1 MNSKYIIDPNGRY
14 DSVVGS
20 VIRYGIGLPLI
31 CVLLWVALSC
41 VGCASTK
48 PVIAK
53 ETHTENSKHNTTD
66 RDQRNYSI
74 YVHDSIFIYIK
85 GDTVTKH
92 IYHTEYRDRWRDRYI
107 HITDTLHTVD
117 SIPQIVEVE
126 KPVPYKSGYTKFTSW
141 FFWIVVIV
149 FLLWAAWKICDKI
162 PATKPY
168 TAMIR
173 GILKIGK
180 FF

>member
-1 MNSKYIIDPNGRY
+1 MKADNQYIIGDDYRDPKHGCLA
-14 DSVVGS
+14 
-20 VIRYGIGLPLI
+20 VIVAVILT
-31 CVLLWVALSC
+31 VLCCLFF
-41 VGCASTK
+41 GCASTK
-48 PVIAK
+48 PVIAN

-66 RDQRNYSI
+66 RDQRNDSI

-117 SIPQIVEVE
+117 SIPKIVDVE

-149 FLLWAAWKICDKI
+149 FLIWAAWKICDRLPMTSGWTTTVK
-162 PATKPY
+162 
-168 TAMIR
+168 
-173 GILKIGK
+173 GILKICK

>member
-1 MNSKYIIDPNGRY
+1 MNNSKYIVDPNGERRA
-14 DSVVGS
+14 GCFGNA
-20 VIRYGIGLPLI
+20 IRYGIGLPLI
-31 CVLLWVALSC
+31 GFLLWVLFSMC
-41 VGCASTK
+41 GCASTK
-48 PVIAK
+48 PVVAK

-66 RDQRNYSI
+66 RDQRNDSI

-107 HITDTLHTVD
+107 NITDTLHTVD

-141 FFWIVVIV
+141 FFWIVVV
-149 FLLWAAWKICDKI
+149 LVLLWAAYKICDKI
-162 PATKPY
+162 PACKGWMN
-168 TAMIR
+168 ALKVF
-173 GILKIGK
+173 LKII
-180 FF
+180 